1 MVSPIPNP
9 GRSSSPM
16 IVFPT
21 VALLA
26 VIGLYIVRPGSVVEV
41 SLGDFLLVT
50 VALGGGA
57 AWMAGRAVAKGWQP
71 FLQVFIYAALVTC
84 AVRFCHFALFH
95 GTLFALDHFLLEL
108 VVLFAIATLGFRV
121 VRKQQ
126 MTRRYGW
133 IYEDAGLL
141 SWRMRRDSTGP
152 TA

>member
-1 MVSPIPNP
+1 MVTPIPNP

-16 IVFPT
+16 IVFPA
-21 VALLA
+21 VALVAVLA
-26 VIGLYIVRPGSVVEV
+26 LYIARPQAVVEV

-57 AWMAGRAVAKGWQP
+57 AWMAGRAVAKGWNP

-84 AVRFCHFALFH
+84 AVRFCHFALFN

-108 VVLFAIATLGFRV
+108 VVLFAIATLGFRT

-126 MTRRYGW
+126 MTQRYGW
-133 IYEDAGLL
+133 IYENAGPFA
-141 SWRMRRDSTGP
+141 WRMRRDGP
-152 TA
+152 ASKA